1 MATISDMILK
11 RMRSIGYG
19 EVYANSDFHDL
30 GLPETVRWSLFS
42 LKGKGVLREILPGI
56 YDYPRRSELLGETLA
71 PDVDKVARAI
81 ARRHGWH
88 IQMTGNAALYALGI
102 STQVPGRMV
111 YLSSGASRVYDGIS
125 PAIEFRKVR
134 IKDSGFT
141 FRKSEIIVQAIR
153 ALGNEG
159 ITAFAAS
166 RIAAFVSSEREW
178 QRILKD
184 TRTAPDWITK
194 AIITIHRQSQP

>member
-111 YLSSGASRVYDGIS
+111 YLSSGAARVYDGIS
-125 PAIEFRKVR
+125 PAIEFRKAR

-194 AIITIHRQSQP
+194 AIITIHRQTQP